1 MLETE
6 ENFVLAFSD
15 NPPSPTLPSPS
26 AIVSKCK
33 QSGKG
38 NVQRCGLNGYE
49 QGKREQCREKVEKK
63 EKKI

>member
-1 MLETE
+1 
-6 ENFVLAFSD
+6 
-15 NPPSPTLPSPS
+15 
-26 AIVSKCK
+26 VSKCK